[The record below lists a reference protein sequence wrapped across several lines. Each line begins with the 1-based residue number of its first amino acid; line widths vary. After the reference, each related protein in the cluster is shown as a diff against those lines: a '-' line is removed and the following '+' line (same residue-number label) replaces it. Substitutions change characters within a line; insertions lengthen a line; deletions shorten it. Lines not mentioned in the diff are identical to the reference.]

1 MLGEAVQTLSAVALV
16 VVWLTILYSGTRLAL
31 LLRNGMPL
39 WFDTMFWAFSYI
51 WIALAGFAQMTA
63 GKNPYRLVLTEDS
76 YLRAALLTLLGF
88 VCFDLGKLL
97 VRGRIGEVAR
107 LGRRRVA
114 PTRVGI
120 LALLTVL
127 AMPVL
132 IQLLGGWRTLLVSR
146 SERTE
151 TLAASGLLTESS
163 KAAGGLLLA
172 GTNSLALVS
181 LLGLIAIVQAKPELR
196 RRLVWILAI
205 AIMGAICA
213 FVGNPISNPRFWSG
227 TILLSI
233 LFSLRWANSSR
244 GFRTIVAGVLGA
256 LLVVF
261 PYADI
266 FRYRNGT
273 FQRRPLSYLLVNKLD
288 YDASVQM
295 VNAIDF
301 RAATGGTHGHQILGV
316 LGFFV
321 PRSVWPAKPG
331 ATGSL
336 LTEFVG
342 YRQSN
347 VSSPLWV
354 EAFVD
359 GGVIAVV
366 FAFLALGA
374 LATWAQRNLGREL
387 GRPVDWQS
395 LLMPILAAYSV
406 IMLRGSLLSG
416 VGALCVLTALTW
428 LVTKKVANRTEQS
441 PATWRGAKRE
451 VSATEESVR
460 SPAGFGGP
468 ARQPRSRPTRAR

>member
-1 MLGEAVQTLSAVALV
+1 MVMLGAALQNRSTLVLV
-16 VVWLTILYSGTRLAL
+16 LVWLTIVYSGTRLAL
-31 LLRNGMPL
+31 LLRNGKPL

-63 GKNPYRLVLTEDS
+63 GQNPYRLALDTDS
-76 YLRAALLTLLGF
+76 YLRAALLTLFGF
-88 VCFDLGKLL
+88 LCFDLGKRL
-97 VRGRIGEVAR
+97 VRGRISEAVK
-107 LGRRRVA
+107 LGRRRVD
-114 PTRVGI
+114 PKRVGL
-120 LALLTVL
+120 LAVLTVM
-127 AMPVL
+127 AMPFLVN
-132 IQLLGGWRTLLVSR
+132 LLGGPRTLLVSR
-146 SERTE
+146 SERTAS
-151 TLAASGLLTESS
+151 LAASGLLTESS
-163 KAAGGLLLA
+163 KATGGLLLA
-172 GTNSLALVS
+172 TTNSLALVS
-181 LLGLIAIVQAKPELR
+181 LLGLIALVQAKPELR
-196 RRLVWILAI
+196 RRLAWIFAI
-205 AIMGAICA
+205 VILGSISL

-233 LFSLRWANSSR
+233 LFSLRWANTR
-244 GFRTIVAGVLGA
+244 QGFRTIVVAVLGA

-266 FRYRNGT
+266 FRYKNGSV
-273 FQRRPLSYLLVNKLD
+273 QRRSLSNLLVNKLD

-316 LGFFV
+316 LGFFI
-321 PRSVWPAKPG
+321 PRSVWPGKPG

-342 YRQSN
+342 FPQSN

-354 EAFVD
+354 EAYVD
-359 GGVIAVV
+359 GGVVAVF
-366 FAFLALGA
+366 FAFLTLGA
-374 LATWAQRNLGREL
+374 LATWAQRNLGRDL

-428 LVTKKVANRTEQS
+428 LVTKRA
-441 PATWRGAKRE
+441 
-451 VSATEESVR
+451 
-460 SPAGFGGP
+460 PAGAAPPTGTGTQGGH
-468 ARQPRSRPTRAR
+468 RLDVRPGEQVVRPERGQDIRA